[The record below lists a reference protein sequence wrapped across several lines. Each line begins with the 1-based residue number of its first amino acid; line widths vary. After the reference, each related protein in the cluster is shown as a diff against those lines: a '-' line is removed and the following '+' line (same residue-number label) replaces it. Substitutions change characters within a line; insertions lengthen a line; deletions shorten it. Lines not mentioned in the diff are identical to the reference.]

1 MNISLHNYSIEIVS
15 VSTNTELERLF
26 AYMYGSMICKTSY
39 ILLLILTHILGPL
52 LLLGIIAFE
61 KRGGDPQKRNIINR
75 LQSIGISSHIIF
87 TIIIGLIRSWRGIF
101 GLIDFDVMIWIECLA
116 YTALSNCILIFD
128 EMAII
133 QFMYIIVWKRV
144 KGVDD
149 EFWALFLSLATASV
163 SCWMS
168 IVEHLPD
175 KLYIIPLK
183 LNTANL
189 NETLDDIR

>member
-39 ILLLILTHILGPL
+39 ILLLLLTHILGPL
-52 LLLGIIAFE
+52 FLLGIIAFE

-87 TIIIGLIRSWRGIF
+87 TITIGLIRSWRGIF

-144 KGVDD
+144 KGIDD

-163 SCWMS
+163 SFWMS

-175 KLYIIPLK
+175 KLYIIPMK

>member
-1 MNISLHNYSIEIVS
+1 MNISLHNYSFEIVS
-15 VSTNTELERLF
+15 VSTNTELERLYD
-26 AYMYGSMICKTSY
+26 YMYGSMICKISY
-39 ILLLILTHILGPL
+39 ILLLLLTHILGPL

-87 TIIIGLIRSWRGIF
+87 TITIGLIRSWRGIF

-116 YTALSNCILIFD
+116 YTALLNCILIIN
-128 EMAII
+128 EMTII

-144 KGVDD
+144 KGIDD
-149 EFWALFLSLATASV
+149 EFWALFLSLATTSV